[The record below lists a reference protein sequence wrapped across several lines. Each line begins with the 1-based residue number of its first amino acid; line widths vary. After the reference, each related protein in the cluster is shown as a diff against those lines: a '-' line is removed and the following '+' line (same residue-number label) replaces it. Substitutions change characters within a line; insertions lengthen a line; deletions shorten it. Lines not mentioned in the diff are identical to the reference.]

1 VSDVKNGLAQR
12 PLDRIAEP
20 GQDAG
25 LPRSGRDDV
34 KPRYLESGVV
44 IQPVPV
50 RIHTGRRTKS
60 HLPIA
65 LDFMAELA
73 AAMIALNHDLTVP
86 EFAAMLRLLET
97 TTIGVVD
104 ACS

>member
-20 GQDAG
+20 GQGAG
-25 LPRSGRDDV
+25 LPRSSRDDV
-34 KPRYLESGVV
+34 KPRYLEFGVV
-44 IQPVPV
+44 IQPPPV
-50 RIHTGRRTKS
+50 RVHTDWRTKS

-65 LDFMAELA
+65 MDFMAELA
-73 AAMIALNHDLTVP
+73 AAMIALHHDLTVP
-86 EFAAMLRLLET
+86 EFAAALRLLKT

-104 ACS
+104 ARS